1 MKQTCVHTGVDLR
14 IRRTNLRSICNSRI
28 NRISSRIKRSPVQSD
43 KPFFFRVCWWNGGGN
58 IKLRLSTNPE
68 LIKFLENK
76 PDIFVYGETCTS
88 SPLGLS
94 INGYACFLHNANLNV
109 AGSYRR
115 GLAIFFKKKY
125 RFLLTKVYSSKI
137 YDIVWIRFS
146 SLNGFLYFCFFY
158 SPGSHHPISVRT
170 KFYKIFSSN
179 YSRFASLGKVY
190 LLGDTNA
197 RLGRLLNDRNV
208 RGELIINSNQPL
220 FLDFLQYSGL
230 VILNSKFCYGT
241 PTYEIVGKK
250 RSIIDLGLTNSI
262 ETVENFEIE
271 STPFGVNSQTCH
283 RARTITINTS
293 LPPRTPV
300 KAPRRVKGL
309 NLTFD
314 DHRNLGKLIS
324 EKIFTYE
331 FINSSDYFLLVE
343 TFNHVKKKLLT
354 ERRYTRHGPPTSP
367 TLRLLQRKFS
377 EAIASMQ
384 KEKNSVFL

>member
-1 MKQTCVHTGVDLR
+1 M
-14 IRRTNLRSICNSRI
+14 
-28 NRISSRIKRSPVQSD
+28 
-43 KPFFFRVCWWNGGGN
+43 
-58 IKLRLSTNPE
+58 
-68 LIKFLENK
+68 
-76 PDIFVYGETCTS
+76 
-88 SPLGLS
+88 
-94 INGYACFLHNANLNV
+94 
-109 AGSYRR
+109 
-115 GLAIFFKKKY
+115 
-125 RFLLTKVYSSKI
+125 
-137 YDIVWIRFS
+137 
-146 SLNGFLYFCFFY
+146 
-158 SPGSHHPISVRT
+158 RT

-208 RGELIINSNQPL
+208 RGKLIINSNQPL

-283 RARTITINTS
+283 RAFTITINTS
-293 LPPRTPV
+293 LPPRTHV

-324 EKIFTYE
+324 EKILIYE
-331 FINSSDYFLLVE
+331 GVNSPDYFLLVE

-354 ERRYTRHGPPTSP
+354 ERRYTRNNPPTSP
-367 TLRLLQRKFS
+367 TLRVLQRKFS

-384 KEKNSVFL
+384 KEQNSVFIVDDSRVSLNLGHPCG